1 MKGTVRGV
9 LSLRVVDGNVQKLWH
24 VIDPEQ
30 DGIEVITNPGSDVA
44 QIRYDL
50 LKQDLELFEA
60 HLRGSPI
67 IQILSNIPEPVPPEE
82 IEDDFDDYDQM
93 GHMGQ
98 PPPQKYPHQQR
109 VQPPNPGYYNPNE
122 YQDLQPQLRGPKP
135 PHYAPYEQHDQQR
148 PLPQYNQK
156 LNHSQTF
163 KQPPPQQLNQPPAP
177 NMPPYKP
184 SMPQQGF
191 EQPAYPP
198 QGQTQGQFKQ
208 HQPHQQPYP
217 QRKPQPH
224 EQHDSQIYQKDPMY
238 ENYSDY
244 RQPPPPPQ
252 HHHHQP
258 APHHQPM
265 HNQQHYPRNQHQ
277 QWTQP
282 EEYPQNKKYAQP
294 PQQGYNKQ
302 KDFQK
307 GGFKDRASQESP
319 YEDYESYPSQGTYDK
334 YPPQQQYDRSRQ
346 NPHKQQPPAQPQP
359 LPQPRPKQHQN
370 PYPQPQPAPQPRSK
384 HNQSQHSQQ
393 HSSQHSQ
400 QPLPQPQPSKPAPP
414 QPKRKPEDPS
424 APVATPSITAFIST
438 PNEKFIDD
446 TVENINKKPGFN
458 RSKKKSNNRQR
469 KLEEYILSHAKMSDT
484 QQEETGHS
492 QLGSEVETR
501 KISSGVMK
509 RDSGSGESQKRKDP
523 RRVPKLEFKPEA
535 DYSDSDDSN
544 FPPIGDSFKGS
555 SDEEDEDNSVKL
567 LSSSG
572 VISGSVEISKGK
584 ISPRRVKNS
593 RSPSKKQDH
602 INIEENTPADNK
614 VEHSGL
620 VFEGQDFEDDGGIP
634 FESFSPAK

>member
-98 PPPQKYPHQQR
+98 PPPQKYPQQQR

-156 LNHSQTF
+156 PNHSQTF
-163 KQPPPQQLNQPPAP
+163 KQPPPQQLNQLPAP
-177 NMPPYKP
+177 NMPPYKAGI
-184 SMPQQGF
+184 PQRGF

-198 QGQTQGQFKQ
+198 QGQIQGQFKQ

-244 RQPPPPPQ
+244 RQPHQPPQ
-252 HHHHQP
+252 HHQP

-282 EEYPQNKKYAQP
+282 EDYPQNKKYPQP

-370 PYPQPQPAPQPRSK
+370 PQTPPQSAYPQPQPAPQPRSK

-400 QPLPQPQPSKPAPP
+400 QPLPQPQPSRPAAP

-424 APVATPSITAFIST
+424 APVATPGITAFIST

-458 RSKKKSNNRQR
+458 RNKKKSNSRQR
-469 KLEEYILSHAKMSDT
+469 KLEEYNQKASIGQMDNDPQDDNAKIDEMVDND
-484 QQEETGHS
+484 HN
-492 QLGSEVETR
+492 
-501 KISSGVMK
+501 
-509 RDSGSGESQKRKDP
+509 
-523 RRVPKLEFKPEA
+523 
-535 DYSDSDDSN
+535 SDDEIKYDPKKKPTLDFGAKLDEEEIIHSEGEGE
-544 FPPIGDSFKGS
+544 GDDDDDEENEEHIDSS
-555 SDEEDEDNSVKL
+555 SDELVPIAQPKDQPKK
-567 LSSSG
+567 SSSKRDEQVPLSLG
-572 VISGSVEISKGK
+572 EIPQQGSPKRTAQPAENQ
-584 ISPRRVKNS
+584 PQENS
-593 RSPSKKQDH
+593 NRPQQSEVRKPIGTPGSESQNPKKT
-602 INIEENTPADNK
+602 NVA
-614 VEHSGL
+614 
-620 VFEGQDFEDDGGIP
+620 
-634 FESFSPAK
+634 